1 MKKII
6 YSDEAPK
13 PLGVYSQGTVGGGL
27 IFVSGQLPV
36 DPKTSKFIEQDIKKQ
51 TRQVFKNI
59 EKILAVEGAGL
70 KDILKISAF
79 LLNIDDFK
87 GMNEIFQE
95 FFSAE
100 PPARTTSTV
109 KAFPPGV
116 LVEIDAIALKP
127 PYQGGPLK

>member
-1 MKKII
+1 MKKIV

-13 PLGVYSQGTVGGGL
+13 PLGVYSQGTVGGGF

-36 DPKTSKFIEQDIKKQ
+36 DPKTGKLIEQDIKKQ

-59 EKILAVEGAGL
+59 EKILAAEGAGFQ
-70 KDILKISAF
+70 DILKINTF

-87 GMNEIFQE
+87 GMNEAFQE
-95 FFSAE
+95 FFPAE

-109 KAFPPGV
+109 QAFPPGV
-116 LVEIDAIALKP
+116 LIEIDAIALKP
-127 PYQGGPLK
+127 

>member
-6 YSDEAPK
+6 YSDDAPK
-13 PLGVYSQGTVGGGL
+13 TLGVYSQGTLGGGL

-59 EKILAVEGAGL
+59 EKILAAEGAGFQ
-70 KDILKISAF
+70 DILKINTF

-87 GMNEIFQE
+87 GMNEAFQE
-95 FFSAE
+95 FFPAE

-109 KAFPPGV
+109 QAFPPGV
-116 LVEIDAIALKP
+116 LIEIDAIALKP
-127 PYQGGPLK
+127 

>member
-6 YSDEAPK
+6 YSDKAPK
-13 PLGVYSQGTVGGGL
+13 PLGVYSQGTAGGGL
-27 IFVSGQLPV
+27 VFVSGQLPV
-36 DPKTSKFIEQDIKKQ
+36 DPKTNKFVEQDIKIQ

-59 EKILAVEGAGL
+59 EKILAAEGLGF

-79 LLNIDDFK
+79 LLNLDDFK
-87 GMNEIFQE
+87 GMNEVFQE
-95 FFSAE
+95 VFSGE

-116 LVEIDAIALKP
+116 LVEIDVIALK
-127 PYQGGPLK
+127 G

>member
-6 YSDEAPK
+6 YSDKVPK

-27 IFVSGQLPV
+27 IFVSGQVPI
-36 DPKTSKFIEQDIKKQ
+36 DPKTGKFVEQDIKKQ

-59 EKILAVEGAGL
+59 EGILSAENAGL

-79 LLNIDDFK
+79 LLNISDFK
-87 GMNEIFQE
+87 EMNEVFQE
-95 FFSAE
+95 FFPVE
-100 PPARTTSTV
+100 PPARTTSIV

-116 LVEIDAIALKP
+116 LIEIDAISLKP
-127 PYQGGPLK
+127 